1 MIGALI
7 TGAVTLGKSWLG
19 NRQKVADAK
28 AERAIERIR
37 QDGPIT
43 ENLTKGFKD
52 EAVLITVFSPVWVS
66 MIGAIIGDADMVQ
79 RGRDVAAVMREYAP
93 GEVWAGLIL
102 MTAVVSLGGRVT
114 DVLDKVGWKRK
125 NNG

>member
-1 MIGALI
+1 MIAALVS
-7 TGAVTLGKSWLG
+7 GLATLGSQWLA
-19 NRQKVADAK
+19 NRSKIADAK
-28 AERAIERIR
+28 AERQAERIR

-114 DVLDKVGWKRK
+114 DVLDRVGWAGKK
-125 NNG
+125 K